1 MGNRFGPAL
10 CQLSSRRFEVPARAL
25 AGLSLLGLLPL
36 VGCGA
41 ASQPDAGIDA
51 GPSVRD
57 TRYCE
62 VLIAQLDG
70 GSVHVRVFT
79 TQGLSDCPESEWAQV
94 DAGAIKTE
102 VGANQVVLNGP
113 RNWAIDSF
121 GGSMLLDPTVR
132 TFGPLQMRQAGA
144 IDLSLVEAV
153 SLGSPYTV
161 RSITRDSEFIFFAGS
176 PVYELV
182 DTSMRVFTMQ
192 SYSQQKALLTVQDL
206 STLGTRLTLPA
217 GWSFR
222 VRTLD
227 AALRVKATSQRQNVL
242 QDDLLN
248 TYLQSQ

>member
-1 MGNRFGPAL
+1 M
-10 CQLSSRRFEVPARAL
+10 RAL
-25 AGLSLLGLLPL
+25 AALPLLIL

-41 ASQPDAGIDA
+41 DSQVDTGADA

-62 VLIAQLDG
+62 VLAAQFDG
-70 GSVHVRVFT
+70 GAVHVEVFT
-79 TQGLSDCPESEWAQV
+79 TQGLSDCPPSEWSQL
-94 DAGAIKTE
+94 DAGAIKAELGVT
-102 VGANQVVLNGP
+102 QVILNGP

-121 GGSMLLDPTVR
+121 GSSKLLDPTVR

-144 IDLSLVEAV
+144 IDLTMAEAR
-153 SLGSPYTV
+153 SLGSAYTV
-161 RSITRDSEFIFFAGS
+161 RSITRDSEFIFFAGR

-182 DTSMRVFTMQ
+182 DPSLQVFTMQ
-192 SYSQQKALLTVQDL
+192 SYAQEKVGLTAQDL
-206 STLGTRLTLPA
+206 PLLGTRLTLPA

-227 AALRVKATSQRQNVL
+227 ADLRVKATNQRQNVV